1 MYAPQEVQKG
11 NFPSL
16 APLRFPFF
24 TREMR
29 DSKPKGGRSF
39 DAVPADDGFRN
50 YMSRKIELQRKQF
63 GLVLPPPPDSPIE
76 TLHDNDGDFHLEQTT
91 AGDSP
96 SKERPEQVDPS
107 ERTLSPSRKLVR
119 FHTNLEQAPVTS
131 VSDVLENL
139 KQRHSVKKSSLR
151 RRRRYGSSETRDEP
165 NNKVQST
172 STPASMEGVLNKL
185 YNRYDRSLK
194 RKHPKSIL
202 ETIGRC
208 DDSDYSPKNTPTTQL
223 DDMQIAKPL
232 TQADTSSRHISQID
246 NNLSNARDDDLDLD
260 HKSKAIEPS
269 HHASKQTD
277 SDQKIDT
284 VKKRCTRPDLFFTGI
299 TVLINGHTNPDA
311 TTLMRLLHKHGGDLE
326 KYETRRVTHIIA
338 ERLSTAK
345 ANIYRN
351 QKNPTPVCRPEW
363 ITDSVE
369 NGKLLPFGDYLLD
382 DVMEAKTP
390 GTKSLKT
397 FFASEKV
404 SDNEPD
410 ANRWVDTDP
419 SKSNYQIS
427 GQVRTVGNDPN
438 FLES

>member
-1 MYAPQEVQKG
+1 
-11 NFPSL
+11 
-16 APLRFPFF
+16 
-24 TREMR
+24 
-29 DSKPKGGRSF
+29 
-39 DAVPADDGFRN
+39 
-50 YMSRKIELQRKQF
+50 
-63 GLVLPPPPDSPIE
+63 
-76 TLHDNDGDFHLEQTT
+76 
-91 AGDSP
+91 
-96 SKERPEQVDPS
+96 
-107 ERTLSPSRKLVR
+107 
-119 FHTNLEQAPVTS
+119 
-131 VSDVLENL
+131 
-139 KQRHSVKKSSLR
+139 
-151 RRRRYGSSETRDEP
+151 
-165 NNKVQST
+165 
-172 STPASMEGVLNKL
+172 MEGVLNKL
-185 YNRYDRSLK
+185 YNRYDRPLK

-208 DDSDYSPKNTPTTQL
+208 DDSDCSPENTPSTQL
-223 DDMQIAKPL
+223 DDIQIAKPL

-246 NNLSNARDDDLDLD
+246 SNLSNARDDDLDLD
-260 HKSKAIEPS
+260 PKSKAIEPS

-277 SDQKIDT
+277 SDQEIDI

-369 NGKLLPFGDYLLD
+369 NGKLLPFGDYLLE

-419 SKSNYQIS
+419 SKSNYHIN